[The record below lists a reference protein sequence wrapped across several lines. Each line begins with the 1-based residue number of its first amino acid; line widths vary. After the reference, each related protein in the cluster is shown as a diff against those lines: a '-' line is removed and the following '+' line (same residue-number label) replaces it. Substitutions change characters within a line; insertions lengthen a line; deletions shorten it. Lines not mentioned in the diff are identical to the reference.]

1 MLTDDLVSQA
11 AAQAGLEPLA
21 LVLRRLDMKD
31 RAVEIAPDAAFYPAS
46 MIKTPLAAAVLALV
60 QDGEIRLDQRCTVTQ
75 ANMTLNDKPSPLE
88 PGYESTV
95 AELIDLMIARSDNV
109 ATNMLLD
116 L

>member
-21 LVLRRLDMKD
+21 VVVRRLDAKA
-31 RAVEIAPDAAFYPAS
+31 RAVEIAPDAGFYPAS

-60 QDGEIRLDQRCTVTQ
+60 HDGEIRLDQPGAVTQ

-88 PGYESTV
+88 PGYESTI
-95 AELIDLMIARSDNV
+95 AELLDLMITRSD
-109 ATNMLLD
+109 
-116 L
+116 